1 MKASRGRRWRK
12 ERVGSMEVGERG
24 GRKSS
29 LEADGGE
36 RRGGSV
42 EI

>member
-1 MKASRGRRWRK
+1 
-12 ERVGSMEVGERG
+12 MEVGERG

-29 LEADGGE
+29 LEADGGK

-42 EI
+42 EIENRKKT